1 MDNQALRA
9 IPAVHRFTE
18 DAGIGAF
25 RARLGPGAVRS
36 CVQSVLDEARE
47 SAAVDGTAPPFD
59 ILKER
64 MITRL
69 AELETEGLLAVV
81 NATGVLLHTN
91 FGRAPLASAAL
102 EAVSRLGAGYTNL
115 EYDIE
120 TGERGSRY
128 DRVLSQLRELSGA
141 QSALVVNNC
150 AAAVLLV
157 LDTFARG
164 KEVIVSRGQLI
175 EIGGAFRLPDV
186 LAKSGATLVEVGTT
200 NRTYGT
206 DYRNAWTSNTA
217 ILMRSHPSNY
227 RVEGFTAEVD
237 ASALAAMAKEFS
249 VISFEDLGSGA
260 LVDLARFGL
269 PHEPTLAEE
278 IAAGVDIVAVSGDKL
293 LGGPQCGIIA
303 GRRSLIDVM
312 KRNPLLRAL
321 RVDKMTLSAL
331 SATLSIYLEPER
343 LCEIPFF
350 AMLSVTR
357 DELTARATAIC
368 AALRGRVQ
376 ADVEPVMTSA
386 AIGGGSFPN
395 AEIPSAGVCVH
406 PRDRSVN
413 ALCAALRRG
422 RPPIIGRVDERSLT
436 LDLRTV
442 PPDRDAVLADA
453 LIAASPCE

>member
-1 MDNQALRA
+1 
-9 IPAVHRFTE
+9 
-18 DAGIGAF
+18 
-25 RARLGPGAVRS
+25 
-36 CVQSVLDEARE
+36 
-47 SAAVDGTAPPFD
+47 
-59 ILKER
+59 
-64 MITRL
+64 
-69 AELETEGLLAVV
+69 
-81 NATGVLLHTN
+81 
-91 FGRAPLASAAL
+91 
-102 EAVSRLGAGYTNL
+102 
-115 EYDIE
+115 
-120 TGERGSRY
+120 
-128 DRVLSQLRELSGA
+128 
-141 QSALVVNNC
+141 
-150 AAAVLLV
+150 
-157 LDTFARG
+157 
-164 KEVIVSRGQLI
+164 VIVSRGQLI

-376 ADVEPVMTSA
+376 ADVEPIMTSA

-442 PPDRDAVLADA
+442 PPDQDAVLADA